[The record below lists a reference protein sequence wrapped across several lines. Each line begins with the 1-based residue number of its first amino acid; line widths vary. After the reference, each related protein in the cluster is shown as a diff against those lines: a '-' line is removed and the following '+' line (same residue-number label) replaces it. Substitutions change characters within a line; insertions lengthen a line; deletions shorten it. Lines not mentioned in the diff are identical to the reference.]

1 MLQDIQRKFE
11 EAFDIPFSSN
21 YGIDGHDV
29 WYEIGPKSSAKEY
42 FVIKIRFV
50 NDFRL
55 IMELVPDIYSKP
67 FIQDLGYAAE
77 EKKNTF
83 LTFARILLEKRA
95 KIQLQINK
103 MVASVDTYDAWP
115 AHWDH
120 LALRI
125 SRSPISEGRVDH
137 EGIILSWGM
146 PMMAMV
152 LSLANIV
159 PVVIPDDTEITSQT
173 EGNARRMQVTRYE
186 RSPINRMLCLT
197 SKGYNCSVCG
207 MNFEK
212 TYGEIGINFIHV
224 HHAVPVSQMGDDYLV
239 DPEKELFPVCPN
251 CHAMLHRCDPPLA
264 VDELK
269 KIIFRVKSETQDLV
283 SVL

>member
-77 EKKNTF
+77 EKKNIF

-103 MVASVDTYDAWP
+103 MVASVDTYDTWP

-251 CHAMLHRCDPPLA
+251 CHAMLHRCNPPLA
-264 VDELK
+264 VEELK
-269 KIIFRVKSETQDLV
+269 EIISRANSKAHDPVAAL
-283 SVL
+283 